1 MTPKLAALQG
11 TIQAEVA
18 RRPDMTLAD
27 LRRWLADPHAAQASE
42 GLMHKTLA
50 RLGLT
55 LKKSRS
61 TLPSSNA
68 RM

>member
-1 MTPKLAALQG
+1 MEIPYNWASYTK
-11 TIQAEVA
+11 VS
-18 RRPDMTLAD
+18 
-27 LRRWLADPHAAQASE
+27 LRRWLVAHAVSVSE

-61 TLPSSNA
+61 TLPSSSA
-68 RM
+68 LTSPQRAD